1 MVSRVLL
8 IVLTAFQLEGDTF
21 TTVKVLS
28 GEVDVGMVL
37 GVESTGARWRI
48 VGLGYISVDADK
60 KGIRVLS
67 LEGLDENLLPQQRS
81 LLQQV
86 LS

>member
-1 MVSRVLL
+1 MVSRVLVV
-8 IVLTAFQLEGDTF
+8 VLTAFQLEGDTF

-28 GEVDVGMVL
+28 GEVNVGMVL
-37 GVESTGARWRI
+37 EEESTGVRWRI
-48 VGLGYISVDADK
+48 VGLGYISVEADR

-67 LEGLDENLLPQQRS
+67 LEGLDENLLPQQGS
-81 LLQQV
+81 FLQQG